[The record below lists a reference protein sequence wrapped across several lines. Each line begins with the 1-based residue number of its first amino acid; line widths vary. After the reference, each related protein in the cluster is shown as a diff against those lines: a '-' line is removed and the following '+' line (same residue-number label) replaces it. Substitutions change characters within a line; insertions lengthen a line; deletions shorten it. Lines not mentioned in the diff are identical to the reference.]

1 MSASAKATGRR
12 PVSRGRQSTVAGGGG
27 SLSLASTT
35 RVHLTFV
42 HARLIRREISNLSVP
57 SGIISATATT
67 AFNGYRSAP
76 SDVARLG
83 PVRAHHFYEQ
93 LLTQDTSKWGG
104 HRARPTY
111 VTLLIYCA
119 NYS

>member
-1 MSASAKATGRR
+1 MSASAKATGRK

-27 SLSLASTT
+27 SLSLASTK

-42 HARLIRREISNLSVP
+42 RARLIRREISNLSVP

-76 SDVARLG
+76 SDVARLRMAYARRDTLDDV
-83 PVRAHHFYEQ
+83 VRRSTHKERRWIFRIRTH
-93 LLTQDTSKWGG
+93 T
-104 HRARPTY
+104 P
-111 VTLLIYCA
+111 
-119 NYS
+119 